1 MRHWLPWNS
10 LSALPPDKF
19 DLRFELRNLNNPGI
33 YILLVT
39 AIFAASEIMQPPND
53 LNSDFCSKLEL
64 SGLNFPCS
72 FFLCFS
78 GPKCFSELNVPE
90 RKRAKCDHWPA
101 GIAAGKNGKKTYEMA
116 KKIKLCSIQWDLNCW
131 QRKWSFLVFS
141 MLFLVLA
148 HQLNLAGAFHTTLN
162 TLHLPCLRLLIAT
175 GVVLFHKPSHTS
187 PNCPCPSFL
196 TNLRL
201 DLSISHWSLVLWERP
216 SVTGFSIWNGIKLV
230 ATNAIKFLKRCVCM
244 NLNTRFA

>member
-90 RKRAKCDHWPA
+90 RKKAKCDHWPA

-116 KKIKLCSIQWDLNCW
+116 KKNKIVQHTVGFELLTEKMIFFG
-131 QRKWSFLVFS
+131 FLHG
-141 MLFLVLA
+141 FLGFGTT
-148 HQLNLAGAFHTTLN
+148 HQLNLAGAFHTTIYL
-162 TLHLPCLRLLIAT
+162 AWD
-175 GVVLFHKPSHTS
+175 S
-187 PNCPCPSFL
+187 
-196 TNLRL
+196 
-201 DLSISHWSLVLWERP
+201 W
-216 SVTGFSIWNGIKLV
+216 
-230 ATNAIKFLKRCVCM
+230 
-244 NLNTRFA
+244 